1 MTVDSHSANLASA
14 RSPYGAFEMATG
26 ELVIYDRDNPDAW
39 IKSTLA
45 WSLEDARPSTSTA
58 GRV

>member
-1 MTVDSHSANLASA
+1 MTVDSRSADPAPA

-45 WSLEDARPSTSTA
+45 CSLEDAEPSTSTA
-58 GRV
+58 GHS